1 MTEIT
6 TKPSLP
12 SEVSPKGDFQRGNI
26 LDHLDKL
33 TPSKGGKYFCP
44 VCEGNDLSINKKTGA
59 LKCHTNECSWKSI
72 MDVVAPL
79 EKRNGKKPINGAS
92 TKRGQARRFSSPS
105 DKDKAA
111 AWAEIGIDSKVTE
124 ILYEIESGSHSPASA
139 NIALAAWC
147 KEHGHNAFSAGQLLK
162 EKLGKLKDDTQWD
175 DDENSPLLL
184 RDYRK
189 IEAKFGDRLRFNTLF
204 KCIELDGQTFEPAMG
219 KIELIVTHGMKLKS
233 GRDDIGDSI
242 VKIAK
247 EHEYSPVRE
256 YLEQVYVK
264 HGNSIEILKDFAQ
277 RVLGATNPIH
287 QTTVCKFL
295 IAAVARA
302 YEPGCQ
308 VDTALI
314 LQGAQGAGKSSFFR
328 ILTSP
333 EWFDDSFGNASDKDE
348 RLKIHSAW
356 ILEWAELETIF
367 KRKDM
372 AAVKAFM
379 TTKIDRIRPPYGRAV
394 EFMHRNSVFCG
405 TTNQQEFLS
414 DSTGNRRFWVV
425 PLSKEIDCK
434 ALERD
439 RDAIWAAAVSMY
451 KSGVKWWLT
460 PEEETAMCSSRSDYE
475 SSDAW
480 EDEIAD
486 WIEGKTEVSIQQIL
500 TQCLKIEIAQHEKR
514 SQIRVRDILT
524 RLKWRYQSNPVYRV
538 GVRVRIWNPPEVLPD
553 I

>member
-6 TKPSLP
+6 TNQSLP
-12 SEVSPKGDFQRGNI
+12 SEGSLTGDFQRGNI

-44 VCEGNDLSINKKTGA
+44 VCDGNDLAIATNGRKPGA
-59 LKCHTNECSWKSI
+59 LECHTGGCSWKSI

-79 EKRNGKKPINGAS
+79 EKGKQFRGPKTSDGKAPKFR
-92 TKRGQARRFSSPS
+92 TKSQ
-105 DKDKAA
+105 KDLAA
-111 AWAEIGIDSKVTE
+111 ISAEITIDSKVTE
-124 ILYEIESGSHSPASA
+124 ILYEIENGAHSPASA

-147 KEHGHNAFSAGQLLK
+147 KEHGHNTFTAGQLLK
-162 EKLGKLKDDTQWD
+162 EKLNKLKDNSSWD
-175 DDENSPLLL
+175 EDENSPLLL

-189 IEAKFGDRLRFNTLF
+189 IESKFGDRLRFNTLF

-242 VKIAK
+242 VKIAR

-264 HGNSIEILKDFAQ
+264 HGNSIEILKDFAH
-277 RVLGATNPIH
+277 RILGSSDPIH

-295 IAAVARA
+295 ISAVARA
-302 YEPGCQ
+302 YNPGCQ

-328 ILTSP
+328 ILASP

-348 RLKIHSAW
+348 RLKVHSAW
-356 ILEWAELETIF
+356 LLEWAELETIF

-394 EFMHRNSVFCG
+394 EFMPRNSVFCG

-434 ALERD
+434 ALEQQ

-460 PEEETAMCSSRSDYE
+460 PEEEEAIANSRSDYE
-475 SSDAW
+475 SSDPW
-480 EDEIAD
+480 EDEVAD
-486 WIEGKTEVSIQQIL
+486 WLEGRKECSNQQIL
-500 TQCLKIEIAQHEKR
+500 THCLKIEVSQHDKR

-524 RLKWRYQSNPVYRV
+524 RLKWHYHSNPVYRD
-538 GVRVRIWNPPEVLPD
+538 GVRVRIWTPPETLPD

>member
-1 MTEIT
+1 MTQIT
-6 TKPSLP
+6 VQVAPPNGIGRGEDLP
-12 SEVSPKGDFQRGNI
+12 RGNI

-59 LKCHTNECSWKSI
+59 LTCFSNECSWKEI

-79 EKRNGKKPINGAS
+79 EKPNGGKPINGAS
-92 TKRGQARRFSSPS
+92 TKRGQKRKFGTTS
-105 DKDKAA
+105 DKDRAA
-111 AWAEIGIDSKVTE
+111 AFAEIGIEARVTE
-124 ILYEIESGSHSPASA
+124 IFYEIECGSSTPAEA
-139 NIALAAWC
+139 NIALSAWC
-147 KEHGHNAFSAGQLLK
+147 KEHGHNAYAAGQLLK
-162 EKLGKLKDDTQWD
+162 EKLKKLKDTSGWD
-175 DDENSPLLL
+175 DDESSPLLL

-189 IEAKFGDRLRFNTLF
+189 IDAMFGDRLRYNTLF
-204 KCIELDGQTFEPAMG
+204 KCIELDGQNFEPAMG

-264 HGNSIEILKDFAQ
+264 HGPGHKILDGFTH
-277 RVLGATNPIH
+277 RVLGSTNPIH

-295 IAAVARA
+295 ISAVARA

-328 ILTSP
+328 ILASP

-348 RLKIHSAW
+348 RLKVHSAW

-394 EFMHRNSVFCG
+394 EFMPRNSVFCG

-434 ALERD
+434 ALEAE
-439 RDAIWAAAVSMY
+439 RDAIWAAAVSLY

-460 PEEETAMCSSRSDYE
+460 PEEEAAMSSSRSDYE

-480 EDEIAD
+480 EDEITD
-486 WIEGKTEVSIQQIL
+486 WLEGRTECTIQEIL
-500 TQCLKIEIAQHEKR
+500 TQVLKIEISQHDKR

-524 RLKWRYQSNPVYRV
+524 RSNWQYKSNPVYRA
-538 GVRVRIWNPPEVLPD
+538 GKRVRVWTPPEVLPES
-553 I
+553 